1 MWQLVVCPWPWLRQP
16 NQLWGIH
23 WQHGEWVLLTDF
35 SQQRWRVAPLSW
47 VTPWGALV
55 VLEGSP
61 RQRRWLWLP
70 RGWLGDNQYRR
81 LARWLLRWRQY
92 GRLRIGK

>member
-16 NQLWGIH
+16 NQLWGIDTH
-23 WQHGEWVLLTDF
+23 QGRWVQLTDF
-35 SQQRWRVAPLSW
+35 DQLTWQVHPLSW

-55 VLEGSP
+55 MLERAGQP
-61 RQRRWLWLP
+61 RRWLWLP
-70 RGWLGDNQYRR
+70 RSWLGDGQYRR

-92 GRLRIGK
+92 GRLRISG